1 MTTLLRG
8 DVRPGLADLVA
19 GVRSAVGRQ
28 VGWRETAVLVSAELR
43 RHLPTPDVL
52 TADER
57 AGDPETYQSH
67 TLYAAPDGAFS
78 VVGLVW
84 RPGQVTPIHD
94 HVTWCVFGVIQGI
107 EHEELFTL
115 DAERGLLVEAGSE
128 TNGIGEVS
136 GFAPPGDIHRVRN
149 VGERTAI
156 SIHVYGTD
164 VSRIGSSVRRTYD
177 LPVVQSTMIGR
188 DASAPPALR

>member
-78 VVGLVW
+78 IVGLVW
-84 RPGQVTPIHD
+84 RPGQITPIHD
-94 HVTWCVFGVIQGI
+94 HVTWCVFGVIQGT
-107 EHEELFTL
+107 EHEELF
-115 DAERGLLVEAGSE
+115 DADLHPVGENDNHAGD
-128 TNGIGEVS
+128 VS
-136 GFAPPGDIHRVRN
+136 GFAPPGDIHRVHN
-149 VGERTAI
+149 TGDDTAI

-164 VSRIGSSVRRTYD
+164 VSRVGSRARRYSD
-177 LPVVQSTMIGR
+177 CPRSRGGRPVP
-188 DASAPPALR
+188 APAPTGCC

>member
-52 TADER
+52 TAEER

-94 HVTWCVFGVIQGI
+94 HVTWCVFGVLQGV
-107 EHEELFTL
+107 EHEELFVHEG
-115 DAERGLLVEAGSE
+115 DHLLSVGVNDNL
-128 TNGIGEVS
+128 TGDIS

-149 VGERTAI
+149 SGDRTAI

-164 VSRIGSSVRRTYD
+164 ISRIDSSVRRVYD
-177 LPVVQSTMIGR
+177 LPVR
-188 DASAPPALR
+188 D

>member
-8 DVRPGLADLVA
+8 DVRPGLVDLVA
-19 GVRSAVGRQ
+19 GVRAAVSRQ
-28 VGWRETAVLVSAELR
+28 VGWRETALLVGAELR
-43 RHLPTPDVL
+43 RHLPAPDVL
-52 TADER
+52 TAEER
-57 AGDPETYQSH
+57 AGDPTTYQSH

-94 HVTWCVFGVIQGI
+94 HVTWCVFGVLQGV
-107 EHEELFTL
+107 EHEELYVHEG
-115 DAERGLLVEAGSE
+115 DHLLGVGV
-128 TNGIGEVS
+128 NDNLPGDIS

-149 VGERTAI
+149 SGDCTAI

-164 VSRIGSSVRRTYD
+164 ISRIDSSVRRIYD
-177 LPVVQSTMIGR
+177 LPVRT
-188 DASAPPALR
+188 